1 MNRLRALLVGVILT
15 LLLDAGQ
22 SKGKDVFVAG
32 IGTNNCSVL
41 NALNLENMQPG
52 DHLIKEMVISWMQGY
67 LIGQNV
73 VTGIRDY
80 IQLGSLSADTKF
92 EILASKCKEAPE
104 KPLYITINELIPYL
118 GKGHYQVHW
127 FS

>member
-1 MNRLRALLVGVILT
+1 MNLFKMLLVAVILT

-22 SKGKDVFVAG
+22 SKGKDIFVAG
-32 IGTNNCSVL
+32 IGTNKCSVL
-41 NALNLENMQPG
+41 NALNLENMHPG

-67 LIGQNV
+67 LSGQNV

-92 EILASKCKEAPE
+92 EILVSICKEAPG
-104 KPLYITINELIPYL
+104 KPLYIAINELIPYL
-118 GKGHYQVHW
+118 GR
-127 FS
+127 SRI